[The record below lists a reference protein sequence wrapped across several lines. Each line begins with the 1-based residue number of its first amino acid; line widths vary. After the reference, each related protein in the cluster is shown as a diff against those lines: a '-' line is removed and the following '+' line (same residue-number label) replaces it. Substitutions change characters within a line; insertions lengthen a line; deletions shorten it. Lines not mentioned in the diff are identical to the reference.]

1 MKTSFYFF
9 LWIII
14 YPLLGLINSAWVDQ
28 NSFIVALFVVW
39 ILSWILN
46 KNMPDTLRYE
56 RISEMSAIMEEV
68 YAGRIADFRKRLSRR
83 VTIDFITA
91 IYMGVAFVFILFSMM
106 RGGDT
111 DDWIALLI
119 FGFLAFGSISRAYKL
134 NQVNNRLKY
143 NPGQEECAVA
153 IDELYR
159 IDYSSYR
166 NARMQVPAEAMLPPQ
181 PKHFKAFQ
189 IFSLVIAIVCGL
201 FGLFYLIMS
210 IIMLSGNRSAQAI
223 SGGIMY
229 FLYGSLA
236 AYFGIK
242 DSIDCINFFRKGKR
256 NNQFAPPM

>member
-14 YPLLGLINSAWVDQ
+14 YPLLGLIHSPWVYQ

-39 ILSWILN
+39 GLSWILN
-46 KNMPDTLRYE
+46 RNMPDTLRYE
-56 RISEMSAIMEEV
+56 QVSEMSSIMEEV
-68 YAGRIADFRKRLSRR
+68 YTGNIVAFRKRLSRK
-83 VTIDFITA
+83 VTIDFITS
-91 IYMGVAFVFILFSMM
+91 IYMGVAFVFILFSMV
-106 RGGDT
+106 RGSA

-119 FGFLAFGSISRAYKL
+119 FGFFAFGTISRAVKL

-143 NPGQEECAVA
+143 NPTQDECAAA
-153 IDELYR
+153 IGEIYR
-159 IDYSSYR
+159 IDYSSYH
-166 NARMQVPAEAMLPPQ
+166 NARMYTTAESMLPRQ
-181 PKHFKAFQ
+181 PRHFKAFQ
-189 IFSLVIAIVCGL
+189 IVSLIIAIICAL

-210 IIMLSGNRSAQAI
+210 IIILAENRSAEAI

-242 DSIDCINFFRKGKR
+242 DSMDCINFFRKNRSKI
-256 NNQFAPPM
+256 

>member
-14 YPLLGLINSAWVDQ
+14 YPLLGLIHSPWIYQ

-46 KNMPDTLRYE
+46 RNMPETLAYE
-56 RISEMSAIMEEV
+56 RITEMSVIMEEV
-68 YAGRIADFRKRLSRR
+68 YTGNIKAFRERLSRR
-83 VTIDFITA
+83 VAIEFITA
-91 IYMGVAFVFILFSMM
+91 VYMGVAFVFILFSMV
-106 RGGDT
+106 RGSGA

-119 FGFLAFGSISRAYKL
+119 FGFFAFGTLSRAVKL
-134 NQVNNRLKY
+134 NQVNHRLER
-143 NPGQEECAVA
+143 NPTQEEGSKA
-153 IDELYR
+153 IEEIYR
-159 IDYSSYR
+159 ADYSSYY
-166 NARMQVPAEAMLPPQ
+166 NVRMHATPESMLPPQ

-189 IFSLVIAIVCGL
+189 IFSLIIAIICGL
-201 FGLFYLIMS
+201 FGLIYLIWS
-210 IIMLSGNRSAQAI
+210 IVILAENRGAEAV

-242 DSIDCINFFRKGKR
+242 DSAECINYFKRKK
-256 NNQFAPPM
+256 

>member
-14 YPLLGLINSAWVDQ
+14 YPLLNLLHSPWVYQ

-39 ILSWILN
+39 ALSWILN

-56 RISEMSAIMEEV
+56 KVSEMVTILEEV
-68 YAGRIADFRKRLSRR
+68 YTGNVKAFMQRLSRM
-83 VTIDFITA
+83 VTIEFITA
-91 IYMGVAFVFILFSMM
+91 IYLGVAFIFVLFSMV
-106 RGGDT
+106 RGSA

-119 FGFLAFGSISRAYKL
+119 FGFFAFGSISRAVKL
-134 NQVNNRLKY
+134 NQVYHRIKQD
-143 NPGQEECAVA
+143 PTPEECASVV
-153 IDELYR
+153 EETFR
-159 IDYSSYR
+159 VDYSGYYNSR
-166 NARMQVPAEAMLPPQ
+166 VHTTVEAMLPPQ

-189 IFSLVIAIVCGL
+189 VFSLIIAIICAL
-201 FGLFYLIMS
+201 FGLFYLIIS
-210 IIMLSGNRSAQAI
+210 IIIFAENRSAEAI

-242 DSIDCINFFRKGKR
+242 DSAGCISYFRKRRKPL
-256 NNQFAPPM
+256 NL